1 MFDTL
6 CETNLWF
13 PRNQQYQIKILKHK
27 NCFINS
33 PLLILQTIKFSS
45 IFFSSSRFPFL
56 CYNKRMSERDVMK
69 TCIVTLII
77 MYYFIRLSVTYLSPI
92 MLWVELHPPIKKKK
106 KSCFGS
112 PHSHYL
118 VMWSYLE
125 IESLQIPLR
134 KGHAGVEWGPNPL

>member
-106 KSCFGS
+106 VMFWESSFPLPSNVVLFRNRVITDTIKKGSC
-112 PHSHYL
+112 
-118 VMWSYLE
+118 WS
-125 IESLQIPLR
+125 R
-134 KGHAGVEWGPNPL
+134 VGT

>member
-13 PRNQQYQIKILKHK
+13 PRNQQYQIKIFKHK

-45 IFFSSSRFPFL
+45 IFFSSSHFPFL
-56 CYNKRMSERDVMK
+56 CYNKRMSERDIMK
-69 TCIVTLII
+69 TCIGTLII
-77 MYYFIRLSVTYLSPI
+77 MQYFIMLSVIYLSPI

-106 KSCFGS
+106 KVMFWESSFPLPSNVILFRNIVITNTIKKGSC
-112 PHSHYL
+112 
-118 VMWSYLE
+118 WS
-125 IESLQIPLR
+125 
-134 KGHAGVEWGPNPL
+134 